1 MVTRMQTLRACGEAD
16 IPVILEIVN
25 AAAEAYRGVIPAD
38 CFHDP
43 YMGADELQREI
54 RAGVSFLGC
63 EIDGKL
69 LGVMGLQPVQ
79 DVDLIR
85 HAYVRPDTQG
95 KGVGAALIA
104 ELMRGSARPM
114 LVGTWSDARWA
125 IRFYERH
132 GFALANAERAEALL
146 QKYWSIP
153 ARQTAMSV
161 VLSRGFTYR

>member
-1 MVTRMQTLRACGEAD
+1 MQTLRACGEAD
-16 IPVILEIVN
+16 IPVILDIVN

-43 YMGADELQREI
+43 YMEADELRSEI

-69 LGVMGLQPVQ
+69 VGVMGLQPVQ

-85 HAYVRPDTQG
+85 HAYVQPGTQG
-95 KGVGAALIA
+95 RGIGAALIA
-104 ELMRGSARPM
+104 ELIRRSQRPM

-125 IRFYERH
+125 IRFYERN
-132 GFALANAERAEALL
+132 GFTLESAPRAEALL
-146 QKYWSIP
+146 RKYWNIP

-161 VLSRGFTYR
+161 VLSRATVPG

>member
-1 MVTRMQTLRACGEAD
+1 MHTLRACGEAD

-43 YMGADELQREI
+43 YMGADELRRDI

-85 HAYVRPDTQG
+85 HAYVQPDTQG
-95 KGVGAALIA
+95 RGVGAALIA
-104 ELMRGSARPM
+104 ALMRGSTRPM

-125 IRFYERH
+125 IRFYERN
-132 GFALANAERAEALL
+132 GFTLESAARAQALL
-146 QKYWSIP
+146 KKYWSIP
-153 ARQTAMSV
+153 ERQAAMSV
-161 VLSRGFTYR
+161 VLSRSGAHD